1 MQSVRATTVLRAHA
15 HLVESGQ
22 YSGTAWKLLRESTL
36 RFLRSCDHKISK
48 PQQLKSQVRIPKNL
62 TPRILLITVYWMV
75 NLLVF
80 GFEVSENLITS
91 KNQQKS
97 RKLSVNLL
105 MSLGTER
112 PRGS

>member
-1 MQSVRATTVLRAHA
+1 
-15 HLVESGQ
+15 
-22 YSGTAWKLLRESTL
+22 
-36 RFLRSCDHKISK
+36 
-48 PQQLKSQVRIPKNL
+48 
-62 TPRILLITVYWMV
+62 MV